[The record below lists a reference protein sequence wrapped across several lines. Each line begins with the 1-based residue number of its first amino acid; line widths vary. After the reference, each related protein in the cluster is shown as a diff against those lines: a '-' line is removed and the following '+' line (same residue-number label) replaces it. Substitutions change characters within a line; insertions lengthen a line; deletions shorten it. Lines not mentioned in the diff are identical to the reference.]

1 MGPKAIGSR
10 LYSCKTIKKRKREIY
25 AGSFLFSYARM
36 NRFLF
41 RFLLFYWL
49 KNIRSPSSSCRH
61 HQFLSFLLYM
71 PTWRRRSLS
80 QWRGNRNVGNR
91 PLADKMK
98 RRIRWCGQALLGSFH
113 FIISQ
118 VLPTVTN
125 DFLFHFL
132 FKRRAIEPQLVIW
145 RWIALR
151 KGNESLAGTKKKEK
165 MNKDRSSVPTFIKEK
180 IMWARSI
187 IHFSSSFMCRL
198 ARLMIGTVKKGL
210 SLDPANKKK
219 EKLDRQSYSAYHH
232 LLTLITCSNTLFSF

>member
-1 MGPKAIGSR
+1 
-10 LYSCKTIKKRKREIY
+10 
-25 AGSFLFSYARM
+25 
-36 NRFLF
+36 
-41 RFLLFYWL
+41 
-49 KNIRSPSSSCRH
+49 
-61 HQFLSFLLYM
+61 
-71 PTWRRRSLS
+71 LS

-91 PLADKMK
+91 PLADNIKWK
-98 RRIRWCGQALLGSFH
+98 EESADAVKLCLVL
-113 FIISQ
+113 FILISQ